1 MMTEI
6 SHNSKQITTKDY
18 KLTNKDIWGI
28 QTTIWTLQTTVSQR
42 LTVKIIMKIIA
53 TFNTLTPI
61 TILGMHRT
69 TVIFMVHNRSTIM
82 ITENATTK
90 DNTSSK

>member
-6 SHNSKQITTKDY
+6 SHNSKQTTTKDY
-18 KLTNKDIWGI
+18 KRTNKDIWES
-28 QTTIWTLQTTVSQR
+28 QTTIWTLKTTVSQR
-42 LTVKIIMKIIA
+42 LTVKIIMKITTI
-53 TFNTLTPI
+53 FNTSTPI
-61 TILGMHRT
+61 TILGMHKL
-69 TVIFMVHNRSTIM
+69 TVSFMVHNRSTIM